1 VTLNSLIAATLLF
14 EQTDVM
20 KMSDLLEI
28 TKIIYSYVKMKR
40 NTMTYMQV
48 KPQQM
53 LVEKHLEGLG
63 VKMKDKGKKTC
74 QILINHKA

>member
-1 VTLNSLIAATLLF
+1 MTLNSLIAATLLF
-14 EQTDVM
+14 EQNDVM

-48 KPQQM
+48 KP
-53 LVEKHLEGLG
+53 
-63 VKMKDKGKKTC
+63 
-74 QILINHKA
+74 